1 MTLGRKDFTV
11 TRTDGGAHVFRLA
24 GFLRDD
30 NLIGHH
36 GLGWKD
42 RFDRSFDRERI
53 VNVVGSQAASSA
65 ELGGQTVA

>member
-1 MTLGRKDFTV
+1 MALGREYIAVASTN
-11 TRTDGGAHVFRLA
+11 GGADVFCLA